1 MDYSPHGSTIADGS
15 VDPGLGGPGLDS
27 VRALAVDGGGALL
40 AVESRDV
47 DRVGERLDVRLRV
60 SPVFV

>member
-1 MDYSPHGSTIADGS
+1 MDYSPHGGTIPDGS
-15 VDPGLGGPGLDS
+15 VDPRLGGPGVDS
-27 VRALAVDGGGALL
+27 VRALAVHDRGALL
-40 AVESRDV
+40 AVESGDV